1 MPLGIPFGPSG
12 RTLPMRTA
20 SIFQCIDIRRRAGW
34 ASPNGRDTCGL
45 ALKRYIECI
54 FSWEEGMRLEK
65 QTDYSLRVLMF
76 LATNRDRMCTI
87 AEIADRY
94 DISQAHLMKV
104 VHLLG
109 KASFVETVRGRS
121 GGMRL
126 AGDGTTIR
134 LGDIVRRMESDL
146 APVECLRASG
156 GNCLITSCC
165 RLKGVLS
172 RAMAA
177 YLAVLDGV
185 TVAELVKDNDALA
198 LLLGDRAA

>member
-1 MPLGIPFGPSG
+1 L
-12 RTLPMRTA
+12 
-20 SIFQCIDIRRRAGW
+20 AGF
-34 ASPNGRDTCGL
+34 PGCETCGSVENL
-45 ALKRYIECI
+45 YNQCI
-54 FSWEEGMRLEK
+54 FSWEGDMRLDK

-76 LATNRDRMCTI
+76 LATNRDRLSTI
-87 AEIADRY
+87 AEIADRF

-109 KASFVETVRGRS
+109 RAGFVETVRGRS

-134 LGDIVRRMESDL
+134 VGDIVRRMESDL

-156 GNCLITSCC
+156 GNCLIAPCC
-165 RLKGVLS
+165 RLKDVLS

-177 YLAVLDGV
+177 YLAILDGA
-185 TVAELVKDNDALA
+185 TIADLVEDNDALA
-198 LLLGDRAA
+198 LLLGGRAA